1 MKIFEVIERK
11 FRRLYR
17 DTAFLLAGDKLR
29 IKLIRSYGVR
39 IGKNC
44 FSLSNDFS
52 TEPFLVEIGD
62 HVAIASNTHFITH
75 DGTAWLFR
83 EEIPDLDV
91 FGPIKVGNNC
101 VIGMGCYIL
110 PNTVI
115 GNNCIV
121 GAGSVVRGRFP
132 DNSVIMG
139 NPAKIVMQTSTI
151 EKLIKMSKNALHT
164 KNMTRKE
171 KHAYIKRH
179 FDL

>member
-1 MKIFEVIERK
+1 MKLLYLIERK
-11 FRRLYR
+11 FRRLFR
-17 DTAFLLAGDKLR
+17 EITFLIVGDKLR
-29 IKLIRSYGVR
+29 IKLIRSYGVKV
-39 IGKNC
+39 GKNC
-44 FSLSNDFS
+44 FTLSNDFS

-62 HVAIASNTHFITH
+62 HVAIASDTHFITH

-91 FGPIKVGNNC
+91 FGKIKIGNNC

-132 DNSVIMG
+132 DNSVIIG
-139 NPAKIVMQTSTI
+139 NPAKIVMKTSTI
-151 EKLIKMSKNALHT
+151 ERLIKINKNALYT

-171 KHAYIKRH
+171 KNAFIKRH
-179 FDL
+179 FNL